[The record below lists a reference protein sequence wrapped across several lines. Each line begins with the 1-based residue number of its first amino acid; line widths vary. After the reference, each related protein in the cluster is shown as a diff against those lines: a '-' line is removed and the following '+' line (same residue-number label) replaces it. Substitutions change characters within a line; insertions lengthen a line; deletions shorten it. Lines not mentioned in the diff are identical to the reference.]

1 MKNKYSIIR
10 FILATLTTILAISV
24 LIGYSDNK
32 VIMPCMLTCL
42 GIIQVFDGLHFYKNN
57 KKSTRVML
65 ILSGILLFGVV
76 IFEVVNV
83 NILALY

>member
-10 FILATLTTILAISV
+10 FILGALTIILAISV
-24 LIGYSDNK
+24 LIGYSNSK
-32 VIMPCMLTCL
+32 VTIPCMLTCL
-42 GIIQVFDGLHFYKNN
+42 GVIEVFDGLHFYKN

-65 ILSGILLFGVV
+65 ILSGIFLFGVV